1 MPIAIEPVRSK
12 ADLDAFLRVPYTV
25 YGIDHPQYVYPLLG
39 HMKQFL
45 DPQKN
50 PFFRHAETEKWIAR
64 DEGGKVVGR
73 IAAAVDHTSNQYHDE
88 LVGFFGF
95 YECTDDLAVAHALL
109 GTARRWIADHELA
122 TMRGPGCFTTNHD
135 YLGLLV
141 QGYDERPLIGMP
153 WQPPYYQQ
161 HFEDFG
167 LQKSKDLWAWDI
179 HPADNVIPERIV
191 RFSERIKARQT
202 FTIRRFRMKKF
213 WEDVETV
220 REIYSAAW
228 ADNWGFV
235 PMDEVEFRYAA
246 KDMKSMV
253 DPGFLLIAEIGDEPI
268 GFCMTTQ
275 DFHEAM
281 YPLKGRLLPFGW
293 LKFLLAK
300 GKIKRARTLLLG
312 VKPEHRSRGVD
323 VLLVYETMKYGIG
336 RGINRSQ
343 CSWILEDN
351 VGMNR
356 ILENYGATVSN
367 VYRIYE
373 MPAP

>member
-1 MPIAIEPVRSK
+1 MSIDIVPVRG
-12 ADLDAFLRVPYTV
+12 ARDVDAFLRVPYTV
-25 YGIDHPQYVYPLLG
+25 YGPDHPQYVYPLLG

-45 DPQKN
+45 DRAKN
-50 PFFRHAETEKWIAR
+50 PFFRHAETELWLAR
-64 DEGGKVVGR
+64 DEQGHAIGR
-73 IAAAVDHTSNQYHDE
+73 IAAAIDHTSNEYHDE

-95 YECTDDLAVAHALL
+95 YECTEDITAARSLLA
-109 GTARRWIADHELA
+109 TARRWIAEHHLA

-141 QGYDERPLIGMP
+141 QGFDERPLIGMP
-153 WQPPYYQQ
+153 WQPPYYEAQ
-161 HFEDFG
+161 FTDFG
-167 LQKSKDLWAWDI
+167 LRKAKDLWAWDI
-179 HPADNVIPERIV
+179 QPAGGVIPERIM
-191 RFSERIKARQT
+191 RFVERIKARQA

-213 WEDVETV
+213 WDDVETV

-228 ADNWGFV
+228 KDNWGFV
-235 PMDEVEFRYAA
+235 PMDAVEFRYAA

-300 GKIKRARTLLLG
+300 GKIRRARTLLLG
-312 VKPEHRSRGVD
+312 VKPEHRTKGVD
-323 VLLVYETMKYGIG
+323 VLLVYETMKYGLAH
-336 RGINRSQ
+336 GIARSQ

-351 VGMNR
+351 VSMNR

-367 VYRIYE
+367 VYRIFE
-373 MPAP
+373 MPAR